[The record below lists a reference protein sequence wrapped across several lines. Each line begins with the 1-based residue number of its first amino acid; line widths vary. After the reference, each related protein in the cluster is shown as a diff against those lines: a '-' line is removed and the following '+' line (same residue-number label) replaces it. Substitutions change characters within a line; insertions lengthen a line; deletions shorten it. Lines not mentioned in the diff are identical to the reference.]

1 MLVSYQQNLYLKL
14 HVTLVRLYLSTLV
27 LSSISPLHP
36 YSSTPLYLYT
46 STPLCLY
53 ASTPLHLYTYTPL
66 YLYASTPLRLYASTP
81 LRLYASTPLHV
92 YTSTLG
98 LLHVLTYNNHI
109 YYITV
114 LKFTNA
120 ALVRLIIQL
129 CKTISCTKEMFLGFI
144 DILRFKIIIK
154 GKKLKGQ

>member
-1 MLVSYQQNLYLKL
+1 ML
-14 HVTLVRLYLSTLV
+14 RLYAYTF
-27 LSSISPLHP
+27 LHL
-36 YSSTPLYLYT
+36 YFLLFRLYTHTPLRLYT

-154 GKKLKGQ
+154 GKKLKKGQ